1 MKSRSLL
8 LTLLLFTAWS
18 VCDHVLARTASST
31 KVSPRG
37 SSRASARVHR
47 HSGRGKARAG
57 SVSAK
62 AAQMHID
69 MPITNAVNSWL
80 KRHELRN
87 SQVAVEVMDHA
98 TGNVVCSAQGEK
110 RFTPASTAKVFST
123 SCAFETLGGNYRY
136 TTAIAGSGA
145 IKDGKVKGDLYLIPS
160 EDPTLSYGDLMRL
173 FSELAGKGIKRV
185 DGSLKLSPTSNG
197 GDHFVPSFLNE
208 DWGQDWMPVSSDL
221 VVDSNIFGGGNLP
234 QNAKMVE
241 IDSSQE
247 LNSQSKSIM
256 RQDLYPG
263 WMVYD
268 DRTNTVRAY
277 RGYPVATGRG
287 PLVVGNPTL
296 FNLALARTAAKNA
309 GIKFSGKS
317 GATDKEVSLTVL
329 AEHKSEPLFKI
340 IQTCLHQSDNLYAQQ
355 LLRSV
360 GVHGENK
367 GNEYTTVEEKGLA
380 RLKGWLASFG
390 VPLHE
395 VVLKDGCG
403 LSRKDCV
410 TPHSLNMVLRH
421 MLTKYGDG
429 GYVSLLKGGEVKHG
443 QHSGSWKFKT
453 GAMDSVRC
461 ITGVLKNSGG
471 QTLLVTIMVN
481 GHAPGVGDVRT
492 SIGALVSTLAGT
504 QMQVPEETKAESK
517 QAAAP

>member
-8 LTLLLFTAWS
+8 IASLVLVNTWS
-18 VCDHVLARTASST
+18 VGELASARTESSVR
-31 KVSPRG
+31 VSPRV
-37 SSRASARVHR
+37 SRTPARTHKR
-47 HSGRGKARAG
+47 TGRGRAG
-57 SVSAK
+57 AVPAK
-62 AAQMHID
+62 AAQLRID

-145 IKDGKVKGDLYLIPS
+145 IKDGKIKGDLYLIPS
-160 EDPTLSYGDLMRL
+160 EDPTLSYGDLTRL
-173 FSELAGKGIKRV
+173 FSELAGKGLKSV
-185 DGSLKLSPTSNG
+185 DGSLKLSSSPSS

-208 DWGQDWMPVSSDL
+208 DWGQNWMPVSSDL

-234 QNAKMVE
+234 NNAKMLE
-241 IDSSQE
+241 IDSSQD
-247 LNSQSKSIM
+247 LSSQSKSIM

-268 DRTNTVRAY
+268 ERTNTVRAY

-287 PLVVGNPTL
+287 PLVVGNPTS
-296 FNLALARTAAKNA
+296 FNLALARSAAKNA

-317 GATDKEVSLTVL
+317 AVAEKDVTLSVL

-360 GVHGENK
+360 GVNGESK
-367 GNEYTTVEEKGLA
+367 GNDYPSVEEKGLA
-380 RLKGWLASFG
+380 RLKAWLSSFG
-390 VPLHE
+390 VPLYE

-410 TPHSLNMVLRH
+410 SPHSLNMVLRH

-443 QHSGSWKFKT
+443 QRSGSWKFKT

-504 QMQVPEETKAESK
+504 QMQAPEDNKAEVK
-517 QAAAP
+517 QQAAP

>member
-8 LTLLLFTAWS
+8 IVSLLIVSTWS
-18 VCDHVLARTASST
+18 PGEFVASES
-31 KVSPRG
+31 G
-37 SSRASARVHR
+37 SASARASAR
-47 HSGRGKARAG
+47 G
-57 SVSAK
+57 SVRGNRRQARTGAPPAK
-62 AAQMHID
+62 ASHVRID
-69 MPITNAVNSWL
+69 FPITNAVNSWL
-80 KRHELRN
+80 KRYELRN
-87 SQVAVEVMDHA
+87 SQVAVEVMDYG

-145 IKDGKVKGDLYLIPS
+145 VTDGKLKGDLYLIPS
-160 EDPTLSYGDLMRL
+160 QDPTLSYGDLMRL
-173 FSELAGKGIKRV
+173 FGELASKGVKNV
-185 DGSLKLSPTSNG
+185 DGSLKLSPISNG

-234 QNAKMVE
+234 NNAKMVE

-247 LNSQSKSIM
+247 LNSHSKSIM

-277 RGYPVATGRG
+277 RGYSAATGKG

-296 FNLALARTAAKNA
+296 FNLALARSAAKNA

-317 GATDKEVSLTVL
+317 TPADKELNLPVL

-360 GVHGENK
+360 GVHGESKVNDHP
-367 GNEYTTVEEKGLA
+367 TVEEKGLA
-380 RLKGWLASFG
+380 RMKSWLASFG
-390 VPLHE
+390 VPLPE

-504 QMQVPEETKAESK
+504 QMQAPEESKAEAKAETK
-517 QAAAP
+517 QQTAP